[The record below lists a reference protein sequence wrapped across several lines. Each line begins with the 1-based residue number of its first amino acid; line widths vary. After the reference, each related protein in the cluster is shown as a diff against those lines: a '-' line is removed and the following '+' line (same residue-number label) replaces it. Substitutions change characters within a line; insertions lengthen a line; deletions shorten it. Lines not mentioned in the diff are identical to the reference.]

1 MDIISYILSRKY
13 TDMSIVGLG
22 SIRGANCTIKDI
34 VHQDGINTVTFEW
47 TGTDGTKK
55 TRDMVV
61 EDGTPIYVWESGN
74 TYHYGDLA
82 IYESQFYRCI
92 VENSDVTFD
101 DTKWNEIGSP
111 DGNYDIVQSRALLP
125 ARFTAADR
133 KLYFVI
139 DECIFYLWDGTQ
151 WVALNH
157 MVQETSFP
165 TAAPKYLGKV
175 YQYIGVTDVNFVHGL
190 VYECVSDGQTPA
202 TYSWQE
208 LATTRVETA
217 TQNTLGI
224 VKGGKGVTINNEG
237 GIDVDVNEFLG
248 TQAQWDNLT
257 TAQQNAYD
265 IVNIIDDNQ
274 NIDLSVYLRKVQT
287 MPLASECPSETVIYV
302 GATTADYTKG
312 YVYRSTP
319 TTQSGTTVYNW
330 VRQDVQP
337 YIQADY
343 AQNDTTAHDY
353 IKNKPNLGTASEKDY
368 TSNVRPNNFDLV
380 ESHAVYS
387 AINSALSSIY
397 VPRGDLSCAELTA
410 DLLIPA
416 NVGNVYT
423 MSDSGTTSALF
434 INGAGHPI
442 AVNDNVGIIRAGADS
457 IMFNLMGNA
466 FDLHDYQTKELETP
480 LTIDG
485 TEETTV
491 EGALGELND
500 SKVSYKY
507 NGEMG
512 AKNLIPY
519 PYLATSCTIGGMTIT
534 DNGDGTLTVDGTATT
549 DLYFNLSNQD
559 FGDVALTDP
568 RSQYV
573 LTDGFAH
580 TSQFYVGY
588 NAKNKITSL
597 NILTGVIADNV
608 TVYPMIRLASD
619 TDSTW
624 QPYAKT
630 NYELTQDVNNLPIR
644 SGTGNKSAIIGDSNN
659 TVTSAYGFAGG
670 SGSTS
675 TGNSAV
681 AIGIGARATGS
692 ASFAEGQST
701 NANAFASH
709 AEGYHTSANGSY
721 SHSQGMQTSASG
733 MSQTVIGKYNVL
745 QGQAGY
751 ISPTDYA
758 LIIGNG
764 EANNR
769 SNALAVQWDGT
780 VVMQDGSTM
789 KSAKTVYYVST
800 SGNDNNNGTQSSPL
814 ATVDKALE
822 LGADVIYLEGG
833 RYFQQIDLSK
843 TNKSK
848 VKISNIS
855 ANTRV
860 IFTDADR
867 KLATSA
873 TQTSGYTRIYQFPC
887 NITFDD
893 NNKWIFQED
902 VADINTLIDDNDRL
916 PSQRGYKYRCY
927 STKIVK
933 CQSTTLSDAL
943 NEIENAEENEYKWY
957 LDNGILYCSCRNEI
971 GSDTPISYSLGKTLF
986 LHPNKNTSV
995 ELIGISCQF
1004 IGINITDMINPQVID
1019 CQVFNYYGSGGIE
1032 YSRSIDANIVRCEI
1046 AHIFSGSVGDG
1057 INAHGQTGGGPV
1069 AHNVTATITDCWS
1082 HDNNDDGFSDHEC
1095 CESVIIGGL
1104 YEHNGKAGITPSYG
1118 SHCTCRNVISRN
1130 NYNGFYY
1137 FGEASQAEQGQ
1148 YGQLLCIDCV
1158 SESNIYGDRQAHAGY
1173 LSAGNGNRV
1182 TLVNCKSLNNRYGYY
1197 ASSGT
1202 SMRMIDCTSYDTQ
1215 FKVGSG
1221 TFSITSVID
1230 DINTTLNTKLDK
1242 VSSLPTP
1249 SSTYLDKVYLL
1260 TSTQTGYQK
1269 GGIYQCVSDGAST
1282 PTYSWQLISSADM
1295 VEFTAQELLAM
1306 W

>member
-1 MDIISYILSRKY
+1 MDIVSWLLSRRY
-13 TDMSIVGLG
+13 TDMSIIGLG
-22 SIRGANCTIKDI
+22 AIRGANCTVKDI
-34 VHQDGINTVTFEW
+34 VHQDGTNTVTFEW
-47 TGTDGTKK
+47 TGTDGTTK

-61 EDGTPIYVWESGN
+61 YDGTPIYVWESGN

-92 VENSDVTFD
+92 VENNDVTFD
-101 DTKWNEIGSP
+101 STKWNEIGSP
-111 DGNYDIVQSRALLP
+111 DGNYDIVQSTNLLP

-133 KLYFVI
+133 KLYYVI
-139 DECIFYLWDGTQ
+139 DENCFYLWNGTA
-151 WVALNH
+151 WIKTISNKIADLDDINL
-157 MVQETSFP
+157 EDL
-165 TAAPKYLGKV
+165 AEG
-175 YQYIGVTDVNFVHGL
+175 DVL
-190 VYECVSDGQTPA
+190 VWDS
-202 TYSWQE
+202 
-208 LATTRVETA
+208 
-217 TQNTLGI
+217 
-224 VKGGKGVTINNEG
+224 
-237 GIDVDVNEFLG
+237 VNEKWVNKAKFDEYKTTFVG
-248 TQAQWDNLT
+248 TQAQWDALT
-257 TAQQNAYD
+257 PAQQNVYE
-265 IVNIIDDNQ
+265 IINITDDGEVIN
-274 NIDLSVYLRKVQT
+274 LGVYLEKKAVLPTANADNVGKTYIYTGASNANYKKGACYECQQVGQTYTWVQVSVSKDDFN
-287 MPLASECPSETVIYV
+287 A
-302 GATTADYTKG
+302 
-312 YVYRSTP
+312 
-319 TTQSGTTVYNW
+319 
-330 VRQDVQP
+330 
-337 YIQADY
+337 
-343 AQNDTTAHDY
+343 
-353 IKNKPNLGTASEKDY
+353 LGTASTKNY
-368 TSNVRPNNFDLV
+368 TSNVRPNNTDLV
-380 ESHAVYS
+380 ESQAVYS

-397 VPRGDLSCAELTA
+397 VPRGDLSCAELTS

-442 AVNDNVGIIRAGADS
+442 AVNDNVGIIRAGADT

-480 LTIDG
+480 ITIDG
-485 TEETTV
+485 TQATEV
-491 EGALGELND
+491 EGALGGLNGAVD
-500 SKVSYKY
+500 KRVTYEY
-507 NGEMG
+507 NGKVG
-512 AKNLIPY
+512 AKNLLRFPY
-519 PYLATSCTIGGMTIT
+519 NENDKVRNGVTWLANDDGSVNASGTIT
-534 DNGDGTLTVDGTATT
+534 GTTYSYINCNLPSDTLVLKAGDYIASIISSVPQMHIGVRLTNWDGAAYISLAIAYNNAPVTFTVTQAMVDAIKNGTSSIYVILEINNYADE
-549 DLYFNLSNQD
+549 FS
-559 FGDVALTDP
+559 DV
-568 RSQYV
+568 
-573 LTDGFAH
+573 
-580 TSQFYVGY
+580 
-588 NAKNKITSL
+588 
-597 NILTGVIADNV
+597 
-608 TVYPMIRLASD
+608 VYPMIRYASD

-630 NYELTQDVNNLPIR
+630 NYELTQDVNSLSYIKDVPIAKG
-644 SGTGNKSAIIGDSNN
+644 SGTNSIIESDLQNNIASGNN
-659 TVTSAYGFAGG
+659 
-670 SGSTS
+670 
-675 TGNSAV
+675 
-681 AIGIGARATGS
+681 
-692 ASFAEGQST
+692 
-701 NANAFASH
+701 SH
-709 AEGYHTSANGSY
+709 AEGQNSQALGTDSHAQNIGTVARYLQTAIGSY
-721 SHSQGMQTSASG
+721 NVAQGSNKTK
-733 MSQTVIGKYNVL
+733 VD
-745 QGQAGY
+745 
-751 ISPTDYA
+751 TDHA

-764 EANNR
+764 TDVDHR

-780 VVMQDGSTM
+780 VVFQDGSTM

-814 ATVDKALE
+814 ATVNKALE
-822 LGADVIYLEGG
+822 LGADVVYLEGG

-860 IFTDADR
+860 IFTDADG

-887 NITFDD
+887 DVTFDN
-893 NNKWIFQED
+893 NNKWIFQEN
-902 VADINTLIDDNDRL
+902 VADTSTVIDDNDRL
-916 PSQRGYKYRCY
+916 PQQRGYKYRCY
-927 STKIVK
+927 DTKIVK
-933 CQSTTLSDAL
+933 CQSNTLSDAL

-971 GSDTPISYSLGKTLF
+971 NSNAPISYSVGKTLF
-986 LHPNKNTSV
+986 LNPNKNTSV

-1019 CQVFNYYGSGGIE
+1019 CQVFNYYGAGGIE
-1032 YSRSIDANIVRCEI
+1032 YSRSIDANIIRCET
-1046 AHIFSGSVGDG
+1046 ARIFSGSVGDG
-1057 INAHGQTGGGPV
+1057 INAHGQTGGTPI

-1095 CESVIIGGL
+1095 CESVIVGGL
-1104 YEHNGKAGITPSYG
+1104 FEYNGKAGITPSYG
-1118 SHCTCRNVISRN
+1118 AHCTCNGVISRN

-1137 FGEASQAEQGQ
+1137 VGEASQAEQGQ

-1158 SESNIYGDRQAHAGY
+1158 SESNMYGDGQTHAGY

-1242 VSSLPTP
+1242 ISSLPTP
-1249 SSTYLDKVYLL
+1249 SVTYLDKIYLL

-1295 VEFTAQELLAM
+1295 VEFTAQELQAM

>member
-624 QPYAKT
+624 QPYAMT
-630 NYELTQDVNNLPIR
+630 NKELTDKVGEIESETPYVTPEMFGAKGDGVTDDTEAIVTALTYKNVIGQGKYAISRPIKATLDSDSSVNLSIKAISAMDYVLWLDAKSSQWSDLVKGNFNLTIDCNLLASDGLRIDRFRGSNVKVEVKNFTNNALSVRHTPNTACGENYIQLNASNLETATTVSPNAVGLCCGQDDIYSVVCANVKTAVKLRYGGNKFEVLHAWSSTENWFLNSVMLDIVVDDKNIFDTFISDTIQILFKMDNSQVTRYPQIATNNSMIYNNTNVTSLPIYVWWL
-644 SGTGNKSAIIGDSNN
+644 KD
-659 TVTSAYGFAGG
+659 TS
-670 SGSTS
+670 
-675 TGNSAV
+675 
-681 AIGIGARATGS
+681 
-692 ASFAEGQST
+692 SF
-701 NANAFASH
+701 
-709 AEGYHTSANGSY
+709 
-721 SHSQGMQTSASG
+721 
-733 MSQTVIGKYNVL
+733 
-745 QGQAGY
+745 
-751 ISPTDYA
+751 IS
-758 LIIGNG
+758 
-764 EANNR
+764 
-769 SNALAVQWDGT
+769 
-780 VVMQDGSTM
+780 
-789 KSAKTVYYVST
+789 
-800 SGNDNNNGTQSSPL
+800 
-814 ATVDKALE
+814 
-822 LGADVIYLEGG
+822 
-833 RYFQQIDLSK
+833 
-843 TNKSK
+843 
-848 VKISNIS
+848 
-855 ANTRV
+855 
-860 IFTDADR
+860 
-867 KLATSA
+867 
-873 TQTSGYTRIYQFPC
+873 
-887 NITFDD
+887 
-893 NNKWIFQED
+893 
-902 VADINTLIDDNDRL
+902 
-916 PSQRGYKYRCY
+916 
-927 STKIVK
+927 
-933 CQSTTLSDAL
+933 
-943 NEIENAEENEYKWY
+943 
-957 LDNGILYCSCRNEI
+957 
-971 GSDTPISYSLGKTLF
+971 
-986 LHPNKNTSV
+986 
-995 ELIGISCQF
+995 
-1004 IGINITDMINPQVID
+1004 
-1019 CQVFNYYGSGGIE
+1019 
-1032 YSRSIDANIVRCEI
+1032 
-1046 AHIFSGSVGDG
+1046 
-1057 INAHGQTGGGPV
+1057 
-1069 AHNVTATITDCWS
+1069 
-1082 HDNNDDGFSDHEC
+1082 
-1095 CESVIIGGL
+1095 
-1104 YEHNGKAGITPSYG
+1104 
-1118 SHCTCRNVISRN
+1118 
-1130 NYNGFYY
+1130 
-1137 FGEASQAEQGQ
+1137 
-1148 YGQLLCIDCV
+1148 
-1158 SESNIYGDRQAHAGY
+1158 SNIYGFKIYRNYEYHQISWSSGSIPNILVGDT
-1173 LSAGNGNRV
+1173 LVVTDVKNTVLGNRCSV
-1182 TLVNCKSLNNRYGYY
+1182 FNLNGLHFDALNVDLDYVYN
-1197 ASSGT
+1197 
-1202 SMRMIDCTSYDTQ
+1202 CTSC
-1215 FKVGSG
+1215 FHL
-1221 TFSITSVID
+1221 ID
-1230 DINTTLNTKLDK
+1230 G
-1242 VSSLPTP
+1242 VY
-1249 SSTYLDKVYLL
+1249 YLIDADNHNSNMIKQSREGIKQNQRICEYRIRASNVY
-1260 TSTQTGYQK
+1260 TWTN
-1269 GGIYQCVSDGAST
+1269 
-1282 PTYSWQLISSADM
+1282 YSWISVPAT
-1295 VEFTAQELLAM
+1295 EFTNAELLAM